1 MKKFNVSAALLLMI
15 LFLVSCHKEDAE
27 NIEIKTIDFEN
38 LTIGSQGYW
47 NGSDLSGDFTSGGMT
62 FSNNY
67 SSSWG
72 SWDGFAYS
80 QKADVLTAGF
90 GNQFSVFDSSNGTN
104 KFGIY
109 YPPFGADAYAS
120 FPAGAER
127 RIRSIS
133 VCNDTYA
140 ALSIKNGDGFAKK
153 FGGSTGN
160 DQDWYKLTVI
170 GYNAAGDSIGA
181 VNFYLADYRF
191 SSNSNDYIINKW
203 TPVDLTSLGKVNK
216 ITFRFSS
223 TDNGTWGMN
232 TPATVCVDNIR
243 YEQPAGLID

>member
-47 NGSDLSGDFTSGGMT
+47 NGSDLSGDFTYNSMT
-62 FSNNY
+62 FSNEYNT
-67 SSSWG
+67 SFG
-72 SWDGFAYS
+72 SWQGFAYS

-90 GNQFSVFDSSNGTN
+90 GNQFSVFDASNGIN

-191 SSNSNDYIINKW
+191 SNNTNDYIIDKW
-203 TPVDLTSLGKVNK
+203 TPVDLTALGKVNK

-232 TPATVCVDNIR
+232 TPATVCIDNIK
-243 YEQPAGLID
+243 YEEPAVVL

>member
-1 MKKFNVSAALLLMI
+1 MKKFNVSAVLLLMI

-109 YPPFGADAYAS
+109 YPPFDADAYAS

-181 VNFYLADYRF
+181 VNFYLADYR
-191 SSNSNDYIINKW
+191 SSNNSNDYIINKW

>member
-1 MKKFNVSAALLLMI
+1 MKKFNVSAALLLVI

-47 NGSDLSGDFTSGGMT
+47 NGSDLSGDFISGGMT

-67 SSSWG
+67 SSSWS

-140 ALSIKNGDGFAKK
+140 ALSIKDGDGFAKK

-191 SSNSNDYIINKW
+191 SNNSNDYIINKW

-232 TPATVCVDNIR
+232 TPATFCLDNIR
-243 YEQPAGLID
+243 YEQPLID